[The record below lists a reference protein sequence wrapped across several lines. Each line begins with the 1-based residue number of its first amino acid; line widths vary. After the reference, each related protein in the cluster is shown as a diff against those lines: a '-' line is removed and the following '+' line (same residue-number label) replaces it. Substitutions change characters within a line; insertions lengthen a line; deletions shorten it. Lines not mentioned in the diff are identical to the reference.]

1 MNCSGLHCDGC
12 GHSVGP
18 GLGVAVAVGVL
29 AAIIAKAH
37 AIEHGISEVVRI
49 LVPAALSLAALIVA
63 GTASVLVIGHRR
75 RSRRIRSVI
84 QVPYESRAVPIV
96 ISRAAPPALPPGTGR
111 LAAPEPAREA
121 VSRRDGG
128 QAR

>member
-1 MNCSGLHCDGC
+1 MNCSGLHG
-12 GHSVGP
+12 VGP

-29 AAIIAKAH
+29 AAIVTKAH

-63 GTASVLVIGHRR
+63 GTASVLVIRHRR
-75 RSRRIRSVI
+75 RSRPIRDDLS
-84 QVPYESRAVPIV
+84 QVARQTRAAVVV

-111 LAAPEPAREA
+111 LTAPKPAREA

-128 QAR
+128 QDK